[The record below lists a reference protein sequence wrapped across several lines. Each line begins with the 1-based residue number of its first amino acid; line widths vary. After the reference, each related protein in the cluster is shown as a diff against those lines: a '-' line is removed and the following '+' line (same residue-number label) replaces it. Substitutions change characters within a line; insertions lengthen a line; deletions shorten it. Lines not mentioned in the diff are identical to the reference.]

1 MNVNWTS
8 EQVTFLECDDPII
21 RIRAFAGAAKTTS
34 LVGYTRLRPQ
44 KRFLYLAFNKSV
56 REEATERFPRHV
68 EAKTTHALAF
78 AAVGIKFKHKLA
90 PNLRLT
96 DVANAIDSRNWGFVK
111 IVVETLNNFMASGDD
126 CFNDD
131 HLPAKSRDF
140 IMGQNSAYLES
151 IYTYAEFIWSKM
163 IDPED
168 TEIPCLHDTYLKLFA
183 LSNPDLSK
191 YDGILV
197 DEAQDT
203 NPVTLS
209 IILQQKKH
217 SQLIFCGDSHQ
228 QIYSFRGACD
238 ALEHPELAGSTDLNL
253 TNSFRFGPA
262 VAQIAN
268 ILLSFK
274 GETRKV
280 TGAGYRTQIKP
291 TLPEDATCPAYI
303 HRTVMGVIDSAL
315 EHASKGKKIYWVG
328 GLEAYSIGDL
338 EDLHRLNSNEKDSVK
353 NKRLLS
359 DFSNFNQYM
368 DMAEETHDPE
378 MKRAVKIVQNY
389 KNLSD
394 KLRHLRKMTVKDE
407 SSADVIVTTAHR
419 CKGLEWDYVQL
430 MDDFMDP
437 LDRMM
442 DTDTR
447 SDEINLLYV
456 AATRA
461 KKCLAL
467 NGVAIGMIREHTAR
481 TKSGLPIP
489 TS

>member
-1 MNVNWTS
+1 
-8 EQVTFLECDDPII
+8 
-21 RIRAFAGAAKTTS
+21 
-34 LVGYTRLRPQ
+34 
-44 KRFLYLAFNKSV
+44 
-56 REEATERFPRHV
+56 
-68 EAKTTHALAF
+68 
-78 AAVGIKFKHKLA
+78 
-90 PNLRLT
+90 
-96 DVANAIDSRNWGFVK
+96 
-111 IVVETLNNFMASGDD
+111 
-126 CFNDD
+126 
-131 HLPAKSRDF
+131 
-140 IMGQNSAYLES
+140 
-151 IYTYAEFIWSKM
+151 
-163 IDPED
+163 
-168 TEIPCLHDTYLKLFA
+168 
-183 LSNPDLSK
+183 
-191 YDGILV
+191 
-197 DEAQDT
+197 
-203 NPVTLS
+203 
-209 IILQQKKH
+209 
-217 SQLIFCGDSHQ
+217 
-228 QIYSFRGACD
+228 
-238 ALEHPELAGSTDLNL
+238 
-253 TNSFRFGPA
+253 
-262 VAQIAN
+262 
-268 ILLSFK
+268 
-274 GETRKV
+274 
-280 TGAGYRTQIKP
+280 
-291 TLPEDATCPAYI
+291 
-303 HRTVMGVIDSAL
+303 MGVIDSAL

-419 CKGLEWDYVQL
+419 CKGLEWDHVQL